1 MRTAIAK
8 RALLALLCLWGFAA
22 VVWIASDPGAEGSD
36 TEFIAQKTAA
46 AAALVACLAAARMA
60 QRRRWLPDTPEKN
73 DKNQRKEDYYD

>member
-22 VVWIASDPGAEGSD
+22 VVWIASDPGAEVSD

-46 AAALVACLAAARMA
+46 AAALAAATPPMA
-60 QRRRWLPDTPEKN
+60 ARHTGKQRQKPKKGGLL
-73 DKNQRKEDYYD
+73 

>member
-22 VVWIASDPGAEGSD
+22 VVWIASDPGAEVSD
-36 TEFIAQKTAA
+36 TEFIAQKT
-46 AAALVACLAAARMA
+46 ACLAAARMA
-60 QRRRWLPDTPEKN
+60 QRRRWLPDTPENN